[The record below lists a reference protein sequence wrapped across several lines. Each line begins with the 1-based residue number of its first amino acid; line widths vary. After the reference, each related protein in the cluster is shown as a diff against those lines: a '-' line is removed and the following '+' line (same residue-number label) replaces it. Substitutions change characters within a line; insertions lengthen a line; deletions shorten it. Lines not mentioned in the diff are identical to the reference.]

1 MERVGRVNCTA
12 TRAWRPALGA
22 AALIVAAAACG
33 EPTGDEATLAAGG
46 VTIVTQ
52 KPDRD
57 TPEAGVEG
65 VVVFD
70 REAGCVRLGQ
80 NAAIWPSGSTLV
92 ESPLELQLP
101 GGRAVRDGHRVAGRG
116 GEVRA
121 NRKHLRTITDS
132 DIDAVMRCSRGG
144 LVVLVAEAHRVSRP

>member
-1 MERVGRVNCTA
+1 MICTVTRV
-12 TRAWRPALGA
+12 WRLGLGA
-22 AALIVAAAACG
+22 AALIVAVAACG
-33 EPTGDEATLAAGG
+33 AGANDEAVRAAGG
-46 VTIVTQ
+46 VTLVTQ
-52 KPDRD
+52 KPDSD
-57 TPEAGVEG
+57 APDAGVSG

-101 GGRAVRDGHRVAGRG
+101 GGRVVRDGHRVAGRG
-116 GEVRA
+116 GELRA
-121 NRKHLRTITDS
+121 NRKHLRTIADG

>member
-1 MERVGRVNCTA
+1 MNCTA
-12 TRAWRPALGA
+12 TRAWRLALAA
-22 AALIVAAAACG
+22 AALIVAVAACG
-33 EPTGDEATLAAGG
+33 ESTNDEATLAAGG
-46 VTIVTQ
+46 MTLVTQ
-52 KPDRD
+52 KPGSD
-57 TPEAGVEG
+57 TADAGVAG

-101 GGRAVRDGHRVAGRG
+101 GGRVVRDGDRVAGRG
-116 GEVRA
+116 DELRA
-121 NRKHLRTITDS
+121 NRKHLRTIADG

-144 LVVLVAEAHRVSRP
+144 LVVLVAYAHLSLP